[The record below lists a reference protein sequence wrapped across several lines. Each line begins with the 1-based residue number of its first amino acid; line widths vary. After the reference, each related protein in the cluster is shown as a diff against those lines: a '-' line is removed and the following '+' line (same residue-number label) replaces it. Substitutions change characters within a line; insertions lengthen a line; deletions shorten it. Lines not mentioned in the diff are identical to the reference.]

1 MRSAERFPHPG
12 PSTPHRAR
20 VRDENEII
28 ESVRQGSTDAF
39 GELVVRHQQRV
50 FSILGR
56 YERDAQR
63 VEDLAQQTFI
73 KAWRALAQ
81 FDGRAPFEHWISRI
95 AVRTALDHLRKQ
107 KRLRRE
113 VPFSSLG
120 DSVLDWLRSDRP
132 SEVGAR
138 DAREVLDLALSKL
151 SPEDRVVITL
161 LEIEE
166 QSVQEISRMT
176 GWSGIAVRVRAHRAR
191 AKLKKT
197 LQKMKEG

>member
-1 MRSAERFPHPG
+1 MK
-12 PSTPHRAR
+12 
-20 VRDENEII
+20 DEHEII

-39 GELVVRHQQRV
+39 GELVRRHQQRV

-56 YERDAQR
+56 YERDTQR

-73 KAWRALAQ
+73 KAWKAFAQ
-81 FDGRAPFEHWISRI
+81 FDGRAPFEHWVSRI

-107 KRLRRE
+107 KRLRAE

-120 DSVLDWLRSDRP
+120 DSVLDWLRSDHA
-132 SEVGAR
+132 SEIGAR
-138 DAREVLDLALSKL
+138 EAREVLDLAFKKL

-166 QSVQEISRMT
+166 RSVEEIRAVT
-176 GWSGIAVRVRAHRAR
+176 GWSGVGVRVPN
-191 AKLKKT
+191 
-197 LQKMKEG
+197 